1 MHSGARLLG
10 LQHLWLSLR
19 DTYRRNCAGKGLEE
33 TASWVP
39 GRALFDK
46 KQIQRDNPSSSSS
59 WASLIAQLVKNPP
72 VMQEIPV

>member
-1 MHSGARLLG
+1 MLGRGWRKQHHGCLGGHS
-10 LQHLWLSLR
+10 
-19 DTYRRNCAGKGLEE
+19 
-33 TASWVP
+33 
-39 GRALFDK
+39 DK